1 MRHLLLTVALLCT
14 ATVHATAPADAPV
27 ARAPIERAFHARAHV
42 TAQGTV
48 EAVEVAPGVPE
59 PLVGMV
65 RQAVETLGFQPA
77 TVDGVPAAS
86 RTAVVVTLRLAPG
99 EGDSLVA
106 SVVGV
111 ERAKVQ
117 MRPPVYPRQALLDGI
132 SARVMLEV
140 AVLPDG
146 AVDIANSRVKDM
158 ELSRFGAESRRGRV
172 YADQLSEAAMR
183 AAATWVVQVE
193 EVAGVPQPTRIETPI
208 TFCADAGDAPGDC
221 PGLARIERREQRH
234 AADPKVR
241 LAQLPA
247 PAGAPDA

>member
-1 MRHLLLTVALLCT
+1 MRHLLFAVALLCT
-14 ATVHATAPADAPV
+14 VAARASSPAAGPGNV
-27 ARAPIERAFHARAHV
+27 APIERAFHAHAQV

-48 EAVEVAPGVPE
+48 EAVDLAPEVPAA
-59 PLVGMV
+59 LAGMV

-77 TVDGVPAAS
+77 TVDGVPTAS

-99 EGDSLVA
+99 EGGALVA

-111 ERAKVQ
+111 EQARVQ
-117 MRPPVYPRQALLDGI
+117 MRPPMYPRQALVDGI

-146 AVDIANSRVKDM
+146 SVDIANSRVRDVA
-158 ELSRFGAESRRGRV
+158 LSRFGAESRRGRV
-172 YADQLSEAAMR
+172 YASQLSEAALQ
-183 AAATWVVQVE
+183 AAAGWVVQVE

-221 PGLARIERREQRH
+221 PGLARIEKREQRR
-234 AADPKVR
+234 AADPRVR
-241 LAQLPA
+241 LAQLRA
-247 PAGAPDA
+247 PSAAPDA